1 MEKEITMG
9 LFDLF
14 GRDSKTKNSRQ
25 SVDFEV
31 PETANDRSNR
41 GPVSVFSPTSYD
53 DVQVIID
60 TIKAG
65 KTAIVHFKTLKPD
78 TAIRV
83 LDMLSG
89 AIYALDGGVYEME
102 KNIFMF
108 SPSGVEVK

>member
-1 MEKEITMG
+1 MG

-14 GRDSKTKNSRQ
+14 GRDSKTRNGRNANAP
-25 SVDFEV
+25 DFEV
-31 PETANDRSNR
+31 PQNDEQSKR
-41 GPVSVFSPTSYD
+41 GPVSIFSPASFD
-53 DVQVIID
+53 DVQIIID
-60 TIKAG
+60 TIKSG

-108 SPSGVEVK
+108 APSGVELK

>member
-1 MEKEITMG
+1 MG

-14 GRDSKTKNSRQ
+14 GREPKTRTSRGNI
-25 SVDFEV
+25 DFVV
-31 PETANDRSNR
+31 PETSSERSNR
-41 GPVSVFSPTSYD
+41 GPVSVFSPASYD
-53 DVQVIID
+53 DVQIIID
-60 TIKAG
+60 TIKSG
-65 KTAIVHFKTLKPD
+65 KTAIVHFKTLKPE

-108 SPSGVEVK
+108 SPNGVEVK